1 MDTAFAFAL
10 SLFLV
15 IYSNEK
21 RLGKASQAP
30 PVAIETIIFA
40 YIYSTIEP
48 VKIQRP
54 AKSGPYFLRSER
66 MNALQLAKK
75 YRCRLNYI
83 YQVLYDL
90 EAKGLIEPDRK
101 RSRLSLNEKDGII
114 LEKELQRREYRR
126 LAMEK
131 GD

>member
-1 MDTAFAFAL
+1 MK
-10 SLFLV
+10 
-15 IYSNEK
+15 E

-48 VKIQRP
+48 VKNQRP

-75 YRCRLNYI
+75 YRCRLNYV

-90 EAKGLIEPDRK
+90 EAKGLIKPDRS
-101 RSRLSLNEKDGII
+101 RSRLGLNERDVII

-131 GD
+131 GE

>member
-1 MDTAFAFAL
+1 VGL
-10 SLFLV
+10 
-15 IYSNEK
+15 I
-21 RLGKASQAP
+21 
-30 PVAIETIIFA
+30 
-40 YIYSTIEP
+40 
-48 VKIQRP
+48 
-54 AKSGPYFLRSER
+54 FLRSDV
-66 MNALQLAKK
+66 MKALELAKK
-75 YRCRLNYI
+75 YRCRLNYV

-131 GD
+131 GE